1 MEYSLSQ
8 LLYKN
13 TGLYEKSGFF
23 INRCFCV
30 KPMSRIAYSKILR
43 FLEARLT
50 PGGALGLHLTAGV
63 ALLLAAVSVFA
74 EIAEDVGEQDA
85 IWHLDHMVSQWFYDH
100 AFEPLTSFMLAIT
113 HLHSTIGVSCMGVLL
128 AIWFWRKQAPYWLLA
143 LLISLPGGM
152 LMNVLLKHTYQRQ
165 RPVFDEPLLTLATYS
180 FPSGHTAGATLFY
193 GLLASY
199 IVVVS
204 SSWRV
209 RLWAMCGAALM
220 VGLVALSRI
229 YLGVHFLSDTLA
241 AMAGSAA
248 WLAVCITSISSLRR
262 RRAAR
267 KEE

>member
-23 INRCFCV
+23 ANRCFCA

-50 PGGALGLHLTAGV
+50 PGGELGLHLTAGV
-63 ALLLAAVSVFA
+63 VVLVGAVSLFA
-74 EIAEDVGEQDA
+74 EIAEDVGEQDT
-85 IWHLDHMVSQWFYDH
+85 IWHIDHAVSQWFYQH
-100 AFEPLTSFMLAIT
+100 AFEPLTSFMLGLT
-113 HLHSTIGVSCMGVLL
+113 HLHSVAGVSCMGVTL
-128 AIWFWRKQAPYWLLA
+128 AVYFWRRQAPYWLLA

-152 LMNVLLKHTYQRQ
+152 LVNVLLKHAYQRQ
-165 RPVFDEPLLTLATYS
+165 RPVFDEPLLSLATYS

-204 SSWRV
+204 GSWRV

-241 AMAGSAA
+241 AIAGSVA